1 MNVLLIIFIGIIGLV
16 FGSFMN
22 VLIMRVPKNISI
34 VKPSSFCPQC
44 MENISWKDN
53 IPVIS
58 YILLKGRCRHC
69 KKSIPIMYPLTEILS
84 SLLFVVIYLK
94 FGLSLMFFKY
104 VIFIFLVLV
113 VSLTDIYTSTG
124 DFETGMIPTVYIAL
138 GILAGLIFAFFEGYT
153 AYYLAG
159 IAAGYLVL
167 FFPAYFYSLIRHKE
181 GMGEG
186 DFMFFAMAGAFTGLG
201 SIPAILT
208 FAAFFGIVAGI
219 VVVTVTKDR
228 NYPIPFAPML
238 GVSAIIYVFFE
249 ELLNSYNWSSFI
261 IN

>member
-1 MNVLLIIFIGIIGLV
+1 
-16 FGSFMN
+16 
-22 VLIMRVPKNISI
+22 
-34 VKPSSFCPQC
+34 
-44 MENISWKDN
+44 
-53 IPVIS
+53 
-58 YILLKGRCRHC
+58 
-69 KKSIPIMYPLTEILS
+69 
-84 SLLFVVIYLK
+84 
-94 FGLSLMFFKY
+94 
-104 VIFIFLVLV
+104 
-113 VSLTDIYTSTG
+113 
-124 DFETGMIPTVYIAL
+124 MIPTVYIAL